1 MQLELSSS
9 GITLKEGNVMKV
21 FTGACLAIP
30 ALATLALAAQTP
42 GDACEA
48 AKLVIAAKYA
58 TCRIK
63 VDRKVVF
70 GSLADYSRCD
80 DRYATAWAAAE
91 ARSAGACPSSGDLST
106 VQTAIAGLT
115 QGLASSLAGGP
126 PQNCPS
132 DLAACTSDL
141 DICSVDLAQTQG
153 DLTTCNTALAS
164 CQADLTG
171 ALACGNA
178 VIEGGE
184 QCDQA
189 NLNGRTCVTE
199 GYGGGT
205 LACGAGC
212 RLDVSGCYL
221 PPAKIIFASSE
232 LMSSGY
238 PNFVYP
244 EGADARCQS
253 LANAVGAPLVGHTFK
268 ALICGGSPD
277 VAGGAL
283 LGVRDRFTNS
293 LGGYVDRL
301 GTTIAIDLDDLLD
314 GTIANPIIIDEYG
327 SQIVIGGGR
336 EYAWTGCH
344 GSGAPKPADYLCGAS
359 TSSWTSGHVGTT
371 GGKGYLLSVSGGTFF
386 DADKEACS
394 APLHLIC
401 VEQ

>member
-1 MQLELSSS
+1 
-9 GITLKEGNVMKV
+9 MKK
-21 FTGACLAIP
+21 FTSACLALH
-30 ALATLALAAQTP
+30 ALGAVALAAQTP

-70 GSLADYSRCD
+70 GSVADYSRCD
-80 DRYATAWAAAE
+80 DRYATKWAAAE

-106 VQTAIAGLT
+106 VQAAIAGLT
-115 QGLASSLAGGP
+115 QSLASSLAGGP
-126 PQNCPS
+126 PQDCSS
-132 DLAACTSDL
+132 DLAACASDL
-141 DICSVDLAQTQG
+141 DTCSVDLSQTQG
-153 DLTTCNTALAS
+153 DLTTCDAALAS
-164 CQADLTG
+164 CQADLAG

-178 VIEGGE
+178 VIDGGE

-212 RLDVSGCYL
+212 RLDVSGCSS
-221 PPAKIIFASSE
+221 PPAKMIFASSE

-253 LANAVGAPLVGHTFK
+253 LANAVGSPLLGRTFK

-293 LGGYVDRL
+293 LGGYVDRV
-301 GTTIAIDLDDLLD
+301 GTKIANDLDDLLD
-314 GTIANPIIIDEYG
+314 GTIASPIIIDEYG
-327 SQIVIGGGR
+327 SQIVIGGDR

-344 GSGAPKPADYLCGAS
+344 GSGAAQSSAYLCGAVS
-359 TSSWTSGHVGTT
+359 SSWTSGHVGTT
-371 GGKGYLLSVSGGTFF
+371 GGKGHLLSVSGGTFL
-386 DADKEACS
+386 DAELEACS